1 MKRRICAMA
10 AVLALILSMSVS
22 AAAPRAVTPT
32 PYLTFSGTTAT
43 CKVSVWGDYST
54 DRVSVT
60 VELRH
65 GGDLLTSWTQS
76 GSGQVLFSKTYSKG
90 IEKGEAYTM
99 VVNYTVAGKSYGPLE
114 TSATCRG

>member
-10 AVLALILSMSVS
+10 AVLALVLSMSVS
-22 AAAPRAVTPT
+22 AAVYRADAPSP
-32 PYLTFSGTTAT
+32 LLWFDGTTAN
-43 CKVSVWGDYST
+43 CEVDVWGSSRT

-60 VELRH
+60 VELWH
-65 GGDLLTSWTQS
+65 GSSRLTSWTQS

-99 VVNYTVAGKSYGPLE
+99 VVSYTIAGKSYDPVE
-114 TSATCRG
+114 ASATCRG